1 MGKKLSEIKQEIE
14 KDEETLKMAI
24 VYLGLVPNEDEINRA
39 WKKSRSRIKLVKYW
53 CNVANENYNRC
64 ASIAEQEPTLKNI
77 TEERNAGN
85 ILLIFNSLLSK
96 QLSYDTI
103 ATSRATE
110 IIGICGIVI
119 AVFGIVF
126 TVLRVL
132 GVIQIG

>member
-1 MGKKLSEIKQEIE
+1 MGKTSEIKQEIE
-14 KDEETLKMAI
+14 KDKETLKKAI
-24 VYLGLVPNEDEINRA
+24 VYLGLVPNEDEINWA

-64 ASIAEQEPTLKNI
+64 AS
-77 TEERNAGN
+77 TEERNAN
-85 ILLIFNSLLSK
+85 DVLLLFNSLLSK